1 MEREPMYRTQIPD
14 KPFNSKRPG
23 TLVGILLAVSEY
35 LGALYGKIAETMSAC
50 SYGRCSECGG
60 NVGSAEIDPSR
71 MIAPELSLK
80 NGAVL
85 LWAGTDCA
93 PVPRIRQL
101 AAMLGIDY
109 LKPLDEQDPGFI
121 PILLYGYDKEPVS
134 FVHNK
139 KPHTDYYR
147 GCVHDLQYM
156 IDARTTSKGNLRM
169 ISYFSKRSDCPACQ
183 GTGMS
188 NTVTDIRLAG
198 HRLSEVEK
206 LPIPEMRSFILG
218 LSQLIDA
225 NEHDIVS
232 PIISQLEPMLIYL
245 NKIGIRT
252 LNPTTAQEI
261 VQTVTS

>member
-1 MEREPMYRTQIPD
+1 MYRTQIPD

-35 LGALYGKIAETMSAC
+35 LGALYGKIAETRSAC

-156 IDARTTSKGNLRM
+156 IERARRVKA
-169 ISYFSKRSDCPACQ
+169 I
-183 GTGMS
+183 
-188 NTVTDIRLAG
+188 
-198 HRLSEVEK
+198 
-206 LPIPEMRSFILG
+206 
-218 LSQLIDA
+218 
-225 NEHDIVS
+225 
-232 PIISQLEPMLIYL
+232 
-245 NKIGIRT
+245 
-252 LNPTTAQEI
+252 
-261 VQTVTS
+261 